1 MIASILL
8 VSHHLVATVVSAL
21 SLGPSAIAYTL
32 LSVSKVHIHL
42 CTIIILFIASSIVR
56 TRADSNLLLLL
67 IVRGG
72 FFVEALVGLRN
83 SMRNPTAL

>member
-1 MIASILL
+1 MLL

-32 LSVSKVHIHL
+32 LSVSEVHIHML
-42 CTIIILFIASSIVR
+42 TIILFIASFIVR

-83 SMRNPTAL
+83 TMRNPTAL

>member
-1 MIASILL
+1 MLL

-21 SLGPSAIAYTL
+21 SLGPSAIAYTFL
-32 LSVSKVHIHL
+32 NVSEVHILL
-42 CTIIILFIASSIVR
+42 CTIILFIASSIVR

-83 SMRNPTAL
+83 TM

>member
-1 MIASILL
+1 MLL

-32 LSVSKVHIHL
+32 LSVSEVHILL
-42 CTIIILFIASSIVR
+42 CTIILFKATSIVR

-72 FFVEALVGLRN
+72 FFVKALVSLGN
-83 SMRNPTAL
+83 TMRDPAAL